1 MAKTL
6 FNRSSVEAKQPPSS
20 RLSVTGSVSL
30 NYNYLQPSLYFWT
43 DTETTVVVQP
53 PTIKVT
59 APTLLSGDSY
69 LDGQMW
75 LQPAM
80 SRGIGLKIYSNG
92 QWVNVLSDGLA
103 GYTSGLTPNRP
114 IGAQVSIL
122 GWGTQDPPA
131 DSSQL
136 NAFGYNS
143 YTCGKQLPNTIA
155 IGSGIGR
162 YLTNI
167 QGSNRFIGADN
178 GGIESL
184 KGGLTTVKDSTFV
197 GYGNCSWVKAA
208 TVTSS
213 IYLGSN
219 IPYAEP
225 YRPEWYPPLDSLSST
240 SDIFISTNEV
250 YTGGQDPD
258 QRRQFD
264 FITSDKKSYTNAK
277 RLASIVSG
285 NNILIGNSFQFLAP
299 MGDETQTFTG
309 TISDCVLISR
319 SVNTLPVTLSGAVSL
334 GTNYDAAGTRSVSI
348 KGATAI
354 LSDSIIFPGAPISDS
369 IAIGASYGAGVKANV
384 QDSKNIAILFGNFAR
399 DYSWKYTSGGT
410 PGGIFLGDYN
420 KEDDGSVL
428 FTNPIIFAAGGR
440 LRWTINNGAWS
451 FDDEMTRNEPFKPK
465 YGFAGWG
472 LKSNGPDKAP
482 EWDIMVRGATGS
494 FQLDS
499 GETVYVENGLITS
512 IS

>member
-1 MAKTL
+1 M
-6 FNRSSVEAKQPPSS
+6 
-20 RLSVTGSVSL
+20 TGSVSL
-30 NYNYLQPSLYFWT
+30 NYNYLQPSLYFGT
-43 DTETTVVVQP
+43 DTEATVVVQP

-69 LDGQMW
+69 LDGQIW
-75 LQPAM
+75 LQPAI
-80 SRGIGLKIYSNG
+80 SRGISLKIYSDG
-92 QWVNVLSDGLA
+92 QWVNALSDGLA

-155 IGSGIGR
+155 IGARIGR

-167 QGSNRFIGADN
+167 QGKNTFIGSDT
-178 GGIESL
+178 GGLESAG
-184 KGGLTTVKDSTFV
+184 GGLTTVKDSTFI

-219 IPYAEP
+219 IPYAES
-225 YRPEWYPPLDSLSST
+225 YRPEWYPPLDSFSST
-240 SDIFISTNEV
+240 SDIYISTNEI
-250 YTGGQDPD
+250 YTNAPEPD
-258 QRRQFD
+258 QKRQWD
-264 FITSDKKSYTNAK
+264 FITSDRKSYTDAK
-277 RLASIVSG
+277 RLSSIVAG
-285 NNILIGNSFQFLAP
+285 NNILIGNSFQFQAP
-299 MGDETQTFTG
+299 SGLDTQTFTG
-309 TISDCVLISR
+309 NISNCVLISR
-319 SVNTLPVTLSGAVSL
+319 SVNTIPVALTNAVSL
-334 GTNYDAAGTRSVSI
+334 GTNYDAVGTRSISI
-348 KGATAI
+348 KGATAT
-354 LSDSIIFPGAPISDS
+354 LSDSIIFGGAPISDS
-369 IAIGASYGAGVKANV
+369 IAINASYGAGVKDNA
-384 QDSKNIAILFGNFAR
+384 QDSQNIAILFGNFAR
-399 DYSWKYTSGGT
+399 DNSWRYTSGGT
-410 PGGIFLGDYN
+410 PGGIFLGRYS
-420 KEDDGSVL
+420 KGDDGSTL
-428 FTNPIIFAAGGR
+428 FTNPIVFATADK

-451 FDDEMTRNEPFKPK
+451 FNDTMADNQPFKPN
-465 YGFAGWG
+465 YGYAGWG
-472 LKSNGPDKAP
+472 LKSNGPDAPP
-482 EWDIMVRGATGS
+482 EWDVIVRGATGS